1 MRGMRWHGTVCLLIS
16 MLIAVFVSSAP
27 TVAAEDSVVCGY
39 TDFRG
44 RCTLLVEVPGNYESA
59 EEQGTTRTVRSGP
72 QKCTRPGGTEVDC
85 TSDSGTWHAGR
96 MCYVRAQTP
105 APPFTDA
112 AWAGNTDGVVMRCTS
127 AGNVVALYWQAS
139 AEAAAAAIPDPA
151 RLAQMAV
158 ETMDLNPI
166 ELGTFP
172 LTTQNAPDHLG
183 YVGWNAWLWAEGVD
197 ENMWGPITRSA
208 SEAGYTVTATATVSE
223 VVWDMG
229 NGDTVTCDQGTPW
242 RESVSRNEP
251 SPDCGY
257 VYTRDGEYT
266 IAATT
271 FWNIEWSGIGSSG
284 TIEMDLTRSGDVR
297 IAEVQVVN
305 VAPTDN

>member
-1 MRGMRWHGTVCLLIS
+1 
-16 MLIAVFVSSAP
+16 
-27 TVAAEDSVVCGY
+27 
-39 TDFRG
+39 
-44 RCTLLVEVPGNYESA
+44 
-59 EEQGTTRTVRSGP
+59 
-72 QKCTRPGGTEVDC
+72 
-85 TSDSGTWHAGR
+85 WHAGR
-96 MCYVRAQTP
+96 MCYVRAETP
-105 APPFTDA
+105 VPPLTDPV
-112 AWAGNTDGVVMRCTS
+112 WAGNTDGVVMRCTS
-127 AGNVVALYWQAS
+127 AGNVAALYWQAS

-158 ETMDLNPI
+158 ETMDLSPI

-183 YVGWNAWLWAEGVD
+183 YVGWNAWLWVESAG
-197 ENMWGPITRSA
+197 ENTWGPITRSA
-208 SEAGYTVTATATVSE
+208 SEAGYTVTATASVSE

-242 RESVSRNEP
+242 HESLSRNEP

-257 VYTRDGEYT
+257 VYVRDGEYT

-305 VAPTDN
+305 VAPTEN

>member
-1 MRGMRWHGTVCLLIS
+1 MTKHRIIGLLFLTLSVSWIVRAALANDEVTCLQLSETGVCRL
-16 MLIAVFVSSAP
+16 
-27 TVAAEDSVVCGY
+27 TVAISPLEGASGKQKVS
-39 TDFRG
+39 R
-44 RCTLLVEVPGNYESA
+44 S
-59 EEQGTTRTVRSGP
+59 VRSGP

-85 TSDSGTWHAGR
+85 TSDAGTWHAGR
-96 MCYVRAQTP
+96 MCYVRAETP
-105 APPFTDA
+105 VPPLTDPV
-112 AWAGNTDGVVMRCTS
+112 WAGNTDGVVMRCTS
-127 AGNVVALYWQAS
+127 AGNVAALYWQAS

-158 ETMDLNPI
+158 ETMDLSPI

-183 YVGWNAWLWAEGVD
+183 YVGWNAWLWVESAG
-197 ENMWGPITRSA
+197 ENTWGPITRSA
-208 SEAGYTVTATATVSE
+208 SEAGYTVTATASVSE

-242 RESVSRNEP
+242 RESLSRNEP

-257 VYTRDGEYT
+257 VYVRDGEYT

-305 VAPTDN
+305 VAPTEN